1 MNEKVASANTLS
13 RVKCTVWRSVITQRG
28 GMGGEEG
35 GSRRRRY
42 MYNYGRF
49 ASLYGRNQH
58 NIVKIK
64 KTNRRSRKAIIS
76 LIVTFVTLTTK
87 ALRRPSPGVSD
98 QLPAP
103 PAQGKSACGKPWEG
117 NDRNPTLKDSPLSLA
132 EPRNPPLGKARRMAS
147 GANRGPL
154 TSRYGRTFDVSFLT
168 FQHVGS

>member
-1 MNEKVASANTLS
+1 
-13 RVKCTVWRSVITQRG
+13 
-28 GMGGEEG
+28 MGGEEG

-98 QLPAP
+98 
-103 PAQGKSACGKPWEG
+103 
-117 NDRNPTLKDSPLSLA
+117 
-132 EPRNPPLGKARRMAS
+132 
-147 GANRGPL
+147 
-154 TSRYGRTFDVSFLT
+154 
-168 FQHVGS
+168 